1 MPRALQNAKQRDRLL
16 PFFRRAGLACCL
28 LWLGSHAREM
38 DGECAA
44 GVLPDFTRASLLVR
58 AVVDFHAQ
66 LALGTA
72 RAQITKVTLV
82 G

>member
-1 MPRALQNAKQRDRLL
+1 M
-16 PFFRRAGLACCL
+16 